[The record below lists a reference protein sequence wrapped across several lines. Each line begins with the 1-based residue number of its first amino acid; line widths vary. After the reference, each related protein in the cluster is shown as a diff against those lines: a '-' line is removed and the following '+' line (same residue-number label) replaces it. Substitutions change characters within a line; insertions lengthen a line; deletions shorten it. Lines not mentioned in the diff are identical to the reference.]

1 MRSLPEIWFLQVVI
15 GIVLWFPMTVLNTV
29 FMALSTSGDF
39 SATTANI
46 KTFLSPK
53 VLEMLACCFLMVLL
67 LIIGEIFVPIFLSVA
82 IQKQEKIRVFSII
95 KKSIKALP
103 CLFTPTGFLI
113 LLNILFV
120 SPLIG
125 MGVYLSMTEHLYLP
139 HFISEVIDKNM
150 ATAALY
156 RWAIIILTLL
166 GFIHIFVLLSVPT
179 LEEILDDAKGKVK
192 LFLELKGESADH
204 DMVEDVVN
212 AVKAR
217 NMVDDVVLISL
228 NYDVIDYAERV
239 YPEME
244 TGVLIFGSLGDVT
257 KLNCDIII
265 MEEEMASYVSTIR
278 KIHCIGKR
286 TGVWTVNTE
295 RSMRRFLDS
304 EVDMVITD
312 DILMA
317 NAVQKE
323 LDERSDYEVLEDRSG
338 DLWFF

>member
-1 MRSLPEIWFLQVVI
+1 
-15 GIVLWFPMTVLNTV
+15 
-29 FMALSTSGDF
+29 
-39 SATTANI
+39 
-46 KTFLSPK
+46 
-53 VLEMLACCFLMVLL
+53 
-67 LIIGEIFVPIFLSVA
+67 
-82 IQKQEKIRVFSII
+82 
-95 KKSIKALP
+95 
-103 CLFTPTGFLI
+103 
-113 LLNILFV
+113 
-120 SPLIG
+120 
-125 MGVYLSMTEHLYLP
+125 
-139 HFISEVIDKNM
+139 
-150 ATAALY
+150 
-156 RWAIIILTLL
+156 
-166 GFIHIFVLLSVPT
+166 
-179 LEEILDDAKGKVK
+179 
-192 LFLELKGESADH
+192 
-204 DMVEDVVN
+204 MVEDVVN

-323 LDERSDYEVLEDRSG
+323 LDERSDYEILEDRSD
-338 DLWFF
+338 DLWFY

>member
-113 LLNILFV
+113 LLYILFV

-125 MGVYLSMTEHLYLP
+125 MRVYLSMTEHLYLP

-179 LEEILDDAKGKVK
+179 LEEILDHGKGKVK
-192 LFLELKGESADH
+192 LFLELK
-204 DMVEDVVN
+204 
-212 AVKAR
+212 AR
-217 NMVDDVVLISL
+217 V
-228 NYDVIDYAERV
+228 R
-239 YPEME
+239 
-244 TGVLIFGSLGDVT
+244 
-257 KLNCDIII
+257 
-265 MEEEMASYVSTIR
+265 
-278 KIHCIGKR
+278 
-286 TGVWTVNTE
+286 
-295 RSMRRFLDS
+295 
-304 EVDMVITD
+304 ITTWS
-312 DILMA
+312 
-317 NAVQKE
+317 KT
-323 LDERSDYEVLEDRSG
+323 S
-338 DLWFF
+338 